1 MADGGASSMIMLIT
15 ALLISGGA
23 GAVLVSEWSDA
34 VRVVQVNER
43 AASDKGQVSVELAGD
58 PAMVPYNSTSDTITL
73 FLLNT
78 GEHNLDT
85 TDYQVLVDGS
95 PPTSTTESVLP
106 SGTDWNPGDLLR
118 VVLTNTAW
126 TFSDGEDVSIY
137 FVGASETIRGHTHS
151 VTVNAEVR
159 LNAFP

>member
-1 MADGGASSMIMLIT
+1 MIMLIT

-137 FVGASETIRGHTHS
+137 FVGASETIRGHTHT
-151 VTVNAEVR
+151 VTVDAEVR

>member
-1 MADGGASSMIMLIT
+1 MIMLIT
-15 ALLISGGA
+15 ALLVSGGA

-43 AASDKGQVSVELAGD
+43 AASDKDQVSVELAGD
-58 PAMVPYNSTSDTITL
+58 PAMVPYNTTTDTITL

-78 GEHNLDT
+78 GEYNLDT
-85 TDYQVLVDGS
+85 TDYQVLVNGGL
-95 PPTSTTESVLP
+95 PTSTTESVLP
-106 SGTDWNPGDLLR
+106 SGTDWNPGDILQ
-118 VVLTNTAW
+118 VELTNTSWA
-126 TFSDGEDVSIY
+126 FSDGEDALIY

>member
-1 MADGGASSMIMLIT
+1 MIMLIT

-43 AASDKGQVSVELAGD
+43 AASDKDQVSVELAGD
-58 PAMVPYNSTSDTITL
+58 PAMVPYNSTSDSITL

-85 TDYQVLVDGS
+85 TDYQVLVNGS

-106 SGTDWNPGDLLR
+106 SGTDWNPGDLLE

-137 FVGASETIRGHTHS
+137 FVGASETIRGHTHT

>member
-1 MADGGASSMIMLIT
+1 MIMLIT
-15 ALLISGGA
+15 ALLVSGGA

-43 AASDKGQVSVELAGD
+43 AASDKDQVSVELAGD
-58 PAMVPYNSTSDTITL
+58 PAMVPYNNTTDTITL

-78 GEHNLDT
+78 GEYNLDT
-85 TDYQVLVDGS
+85 SDYQVLVDGS

-137 FVGASETIRGHTHS
+137 FVGASETIRGHTHT

>member
-1 MADGGASSMIMLIT
+1 MIMLIT

-43 AASDKGQVSVELAGD
+43 AASDKDQVSVELAGD
-58 PAMVPYNSTSDTITL
+58 PAMVPYNSTSDSITL

-85 TDYQVLVDGS
+85 TDYQVLVNGS

-106 SGTDWNPGDLLR
+106 SGTDWNPGDLLQ

-137 FVGASETIRGHTHS
+137 FVGASETIRGHTHT

>member
-1 MADGGASSMIMLIT
+1 MIMLIT
-15 ALLISGGA
+15 ALLVCGGA

-58 PAMVPYNSTSDTITL
+58 PAMVPYNSTSDAITL

-137 FVGASETIRGHTHS
+137 FVGASETIRGHTHT

>member
-1 MADGGASSMIMLIT
+1 MIMLIT

-43 AASDKGQVSVELAGD
+43 AASAKGQVSVELAGD

-95 PPTSTTESVLP
+95 SPTSTTESVLP

-137 FVGASETIRGHTHS
+137 FVGASETIRGHTHT
-151 VTVNAEVR
+151 VTVDAEVR

>member
-1 MADGGASSMIMLIT
+1 MIMLIT

-137 FVGASETIRGHTHS
+137 FVGASETIRGHTHT

>member
-43 AASDKGQVSVELAGD
+43 AASDKDQVSVELAGD
-58 PAMVPYNSTSDTITL
+58 PAMVPYNSTSDSITL

-85 TDYQVLVDGS
+85 TDYQVLVNGS

-106 SGTDWNPGDLLR
+106 SGTDWNPGDLLQ

-137 FVGASETIRGHTHS
+137 FVGASETIRGHTHT

>member
-1 MADGGASSMIMLIT
+1 MIMLIT
-15 ALLISGGA
+15 ALLVCGGA

-58 PAMVPYNSTSDTITL
+58 PAMVPYNSTSDAITL

-85 TDYQVLVDGS
+85 TDYQVLVNGS

-106 SGTDWNPGDLLR
+106 SGTDWNPGDLLQ

-137 FVGASETIRGHTHS
+137 FVGASETIRGHTHT

>member
-1 MADGGASSMIMLIT
+1 MIMLIT
-15 ALLISGGA
+15 ALLVCGGA

-58 PAMVPYNSTSDTITL
+58 PAMVPYNSTSDAITL

-85 TDYQVLVDGS
+85 TDYQVLVNGD

-137 FVGASETIRGHTHS
+137 FVGASETIRGHTHT

>member
-1 MADGGASSMIMLIT
+1 MIMLIT

-137 FVGASETIRGHTHS
+137 FVGASETIRGHTHA

>member
-1 MADGGASSMIMLIT
+1 MIMLIT

-58 PAMVPYNSTSDTITL
+58 PAMVPYNSTSDAITL

-85 TDYQVLVDGS
+85 TDYQVLVNGDS
-95 PPTSTTESVLP
+95 PTSTTESVLP

-118 VVLTNTAW
+118 VVLTNTSW

-137 FVGASETIRGHTHS
+137 FVGASETIRGHTHT

>member
-1 MADGGASSMIMLIT
+1 MIMLIT
-15 ALLISGGA
+15 ALLVCGGA

-58 PAMVPYNSTSDTITL
+58 PAMVPYNSTSDAITL

-85 TDYQVLVDGS
+85 TDYQVLVNGDS
-95 PPTSTTESVLP
+95 PTSTTESVLP

-137 FVGASETIRGHTHS
+137 FVGASETIRGHTHT